1 MQRLKFKMEIRK
13 ENMTFQNQA
22 LWLILDKNKS
32 SFSFQ
37 NPNHND
43 EYDINSPQYQ
53 QNSNLLK

>member
-1 MQRLKFKMEIRK
+1 MEIKK